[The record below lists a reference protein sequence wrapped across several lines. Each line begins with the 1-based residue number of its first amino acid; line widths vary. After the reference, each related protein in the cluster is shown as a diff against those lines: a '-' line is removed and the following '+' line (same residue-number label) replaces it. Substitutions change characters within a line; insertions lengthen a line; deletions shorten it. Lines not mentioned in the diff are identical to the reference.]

1 MKPRWLVFALTLPT
15 EDVLFVQYTVPT
27 IIMSRQCD
35 QHSKARAVPRQ
46 NVNLNHCFAAGPS
59 LQLFVNL
66 ASHPMSR
73 QLLSTMPPA
82 SADPVTHTSL
92 CSNRPHAACAGE
104 RAALMCLPV
113 GTQALYILRGQQP
126 YRKRA
131 RMEGERS
138 GGPDPVLSAGVPCAG
153 GPGSP
158 PGMSGGGPPL
168 RQTLSAPAP
177 LMDPVEDAL
186 DGEWP
191 LSGPFNFDRWRDMI
205 ERCARAPCLLQ
216 IRERVRNKAAKV

>member
-35 QHSKARAVPRQ
+35 QHSKVRAAPCLILNLKGHASAAR
-46 NVNLNHCFAAGPS
+46 PS
-59 LQLFVNL
+59 LQQSVNPISNVMNWLLGAMPQL
-66 ASHPMSR
+66 ALTLSR
-73 QLLSTMPPA
+73 TLLYGNAATDYVKPAQA
-82 SADPVTHTSL
+82 SA
-92 CSNRPHAACAGE
+92 AG
-104 RAALMCLPV
+104 LTYLHV
-113 GTQALYILRGQQP
+113 GAQALYILRGQQP

-138 GGPDPVLSAGVPCAG
+138 GGPDPVLNAGVPCAG

-158 PGMSGGGPPL
+158 PGMSGGAPSL

-177 LMDPVEDAL
+177 LMDPAEDAL

-191 LSGPFNFDRWRDMI
+191 LRGPFNFDRWRDMI
-205 ERCARAPCLLQ
+205 ERCARTPCLLQ
-216 IRERVRNKAAKV
+216 TRE